1 MKNFN
6 VNIIKRIT
14 AAAIPK
20 KAARRL
26 HKAKREYKDIKK
38 LIYSAAKQG
47 NSSICIDY
55 LSLEPEIRQWLEGDG
70 FKIEHVPPFSY
81 KISWD

>member
-6 VNIIKRIT
+6 VNIIKQIT

-47 NSSICIDY
+47 NSSIRYFFYTNPSIN
-55 LSLEPEIRQWLEGDG
+55 L
-70 FKIEHVPPFSY
+70 F
-81 KISWD
+81 